1 MELPK
6 LFINCLRNYDIFPTI
21 LFEFFSSNLHHKSEF
36 VIMKKIVHKHPLAIR
51 WFHWLNFPL
60 LFVMIW
66 SGMLIYWANDIY
78 KIQIGKTVLFNFF
91 PESFYAFFGISGQ
104 LAKGMAW
111 HFATMWLFTING
123 VLYFLYTFI
132 SGEWRLIIP
141 ERKSLKEAWQVVLY
155 DLGISKISP
164 PQDKY
169 NAAQRIVYTLVI
181 VMGFGSI
188 LTGWAI
194 FRPIQLSQ
202 LTTILG
208 GYEAARLEHFVLTI
222 GFVLFFV
229 VHILQVIKAGWK
241 NFQSIITGF
250 EVKEKS

>member
-1 MELPK
+1 M
-6 LFINCLRNYDIFPTI
+6 
-21 LFEFFSSNLHHKSEF
+21 
-36 VIMKKIVHKHPLAIR
+36 VKKIVHKHPLAIR

-66 SGMLIYWANDIY
+66 SGLLIYWANGVY
-78 KIQIGKTVLFNFF
+78 KIQVGDTLIFKFF
-91 PESFYAFFGISGQ
+91 PKEWYTFLGLSGQ

-123 VLYFLYTFI
+123 ILYFLYTII
-132 SGEWRLIIP
+132 SGEWRLILP
-141 ERKSLKEAWQVVLY
+141 KKNSFKEAWEVILY
-155 DLGISKISP
+155 DLGIKKTLP

-169 NAAQRIVYTLVI
+169 NAAQRVIYTLVI
-181 VMGFGSI
+181 FMGFGSI

-194 FRPIQLSQ
+194 FRPIQIAW

-222 GFVLFFV
+222 VFMLFFI
-229 VHILQVIKAGWK
+229 VHILQVMKAGWN
-241 NFQSIITGF
+241 NFQSMITGF

>member
-1 MELPK
+1 
-6 LFINCLRNYDIFPTI
+6 
-21 LFEFFSSNLHHKSEF
+21 
-36 VIMKKIVHKHPLAIR
+36 MKKIVHKHPLAIR

-66 SGMLIYWANDIY
+66 SGLLIYWANGIY
-78 KIQIGKTVLFNFF
+78 KIQVGDTLLFKFF
-91 PESFYAFFGISGQ
+91 PKSFYTFFGLSAQ

-111 HFATMWLFTING
+111 HFATMWLFTFNG
-123 VLYFLYTFI
+123 ILYFLYTAI

-141 ERKSLKEAWQVVLY
+141 EKKSFKEAWQVVLH
-155 DLGISKISP
+155 DLGISKICP

-169 NAAQRIVYTLVI
+169 NAAQRVVYTLVI
-181 VMGFGSI
+181 IMGFGSI

-194 FRPIQLSQ
+194 FRPIQLSW

-222 GFVLFFV
+222 AFVLFFV

-241 NFQSIITGF
+241 NFQSMITGF
-250 EVKEKS
+250 EVKEKL

>member
-1 MELPK
+1 
-6 LFINCLRNYDIFPTI
+6 
-21 LFEFFSSNLHHKSEF
+21 
-36 VIMKKIVHKHPLAIR
+36 
-51 WFHWLNFPL
+51 
-60 LFVMIW
+60 MIW
-66 SGMLIYWANDIY
+66 SGMLIYWANGIY
-78 KIQIGKTVLFNFF
+78 KIQIGDTLIFKFF
-91 PESFYAFFGISGQ
+91 PKSVYTFLGLSGQ

-123 VLYFLYTFI
+123 ILYFLYTMI
-132 SGEWRLIIP
+132 SGEWRLIVP
-141 ERKSLKEAWQVVLY
+141 EKKSFKEAWQVVLHSM
-155 DLGISKISP
+155 GVSKTSP

-194 FRPIQLSQ
+194 FRPVQLAW

-208 GYEAARLEHFVLTI
+208 GYKLARIEHFVLTI
-222 GFVLFFV
+222 GFVLFFI

-241 NFQSIITGF
+241 NFQSMITGF
-250 EVKEKS
+250 EVKEKA

>member
-1 MELPK
+1 
-6 LFINCLRNYDIFPTI
+6 
-21 LFEFFSSNLHHKSEF
+21 
-36 VIMKKIVHKHPLAIR
+36 MKKIVHKHPLAIR

-66 SGMLIYWANDIY
+66 SGMLIYWANGIY
-78 KIQIGKTVLFNFF
+78 KIQVGDTIIFKFF
-91 PESFYAFFGISGQ
+91 PKSFYSFLGISGQ

-123 VLYFLYTFI
+123 ILYCLYTMV

-141 ERKSLKEAWQVVLY
+141 EKKSFKEAWQVVLY
-155 DLGISKISP
+155 DLGISKVCP

-169 NAAQRIVYTLVI
+169 NAAQRIIYTLVI

-194 FRPIQLSQ
+194 FRPIQLSW
-202 LTTILG
+202 LTTVLG
-208 GYEAARLEHFVLTI
+208 GYEAARLEHFVLTM

-229 VHILQVIKAGWK
+229 VHVLQVIKAGWK

>member
-1 MELPK
+1 
-6 LFINCLRNYDIFPTI
+6 
-21 LFEFFSSNLHHKSEF
+21 
-36 VIMKKIVHKHPLAIR
+36 MKKIVHKHPLAIR
-51 WFHWLNFPL
+51 WFHWVNFPL

-66 SGMLIYWANDIY
+66 SGMLIYWANGIY
-78 KIQIGKTVLFNFF
+78 KIQIGDTLIFKFF
-91 PESFYAFFGISGQ
+91 PKSVYTFLGLSGQ

-123 VLYFLYTFI
+123 ILYFLYTMI
-132 SGEWRLIIP
+132 SGEWRLIVP
-141 ERKSLKEAWQVVLY
+141 EKKSFKEAWQVVLHSM
-155 DLGISKISP
+155 GVSKTSP

-194 FRPIQLSQ
+194 FRPVQLAW

-208 GYEAARLEHFVLTI
+208 GYKLARIEHFVLTI
-222 GFVLFFV
+222 GFVLFFI

-241 NFQSIITGF
+241 NFQSMITGF
-250 EVKEKS
+250 EVKEKA

>member
-1 MELPK
+1 MEK
-6 LFINCLRNYDIFPTI
+6 NTKI
-21 LFEFFSSNLHHKSEF
+21 LIKN
-36 VIMKKIVHKHPLAIR
+36 KHPLAIR

-60 LFVMIW
+60 IFIMIW
-66 SGMLIYWANDIY
+66 SGLLIYWANGIY
-78 KIQIGKTVLFNFF
+78 KIQVGDTLLFKFF
-91 PESFYAFFGISGQ
+91 PKGFYDFFGLSGQ

-123 VLYFLYTFI
+123 ILYFLYTLI

-141 ERKSLKEAWQVVLY
+141 EKKSFKEAWEVVLY
-155 DLGISKISP
+155 DLGIAKTLP
-164 PQDKY
+164 PQEKY
-169 NAAQRIVYTLVI
+169 NAAQRIVYTLVA

-194 FRPIQLSQ
+194 FRPIQISW

-208 GYEAARLEHFVLTI
+208 GYEAARLEHFVITI
-222 GFVLFFV
+222 AFVLFFV
-229 VHILQVIKAGWK
+229 IHILQVMKAGWK

-250 EVKEKS
+250 EIKEKS

>member
-1 MELPK
+1 M
-6 LFINCLRNYDIFPTI
+6 I
-21 LFEFFSSNLHHKSEF
+21 
-36 VIMKKIVHKHPLAIR
+36 KKIVHKHPLALR

-78 KIQIGKTVLFNFF
+78 KIKIGETVLFNFF
-91 PESFYAFFGISGQ
+91 PESVYAFFGLSGQ

-111 HFATMWLFTING
+111 HFAMMWLFTING
-123 VLYFLYTFI
+123 ILYVLYTMI
-132 SGEWRLIIP
+132 SGEWRLILP
-141 ERKSLKEAWQVVLY
+141 TKNSFKEAWQVVLY
-155 DLGISKISP
+155 DLGMKKILHA
-164 PQDKY
+164 QEKY
-169 NAAQRIVYTLVI
+169 NAAQRVIYTLVI

-194 FRPIQLSQ
+194 FRPIQISW

-222 GFVLFFV
+222 IFMLFFI
-229 VHILQVIKAGWK
+229 VHILQVIKAGWN

>member
-1 MELPK
+1 
-6 LFINCLRNYDIFPTI
+6 
-21 LFEFFSSNLHHKSEF
+21 
-36 VIMKKIVHKHPLAIR
+36 MKKIVHKHPLAIR

-78 KIQIGKTVLFNFF
+78 KIQVGKTVLFNFF
-91 PESFYAFFGISGQ
+91 PESFYAFLGISGQ

-123 VLYFLYTFI
+123 ISYFLYTFI

-141 ERKSLKEAWQVVLY
+141 EKKSFKEAWQVVLY
-155 DLGISKISP
+155 DLGISKICP

-194 FRPIQLSQ
+194 FRPIQLSW

-208 GYEAARLEHFVLTI
+208 GYEAARLEHFILTI

-250 EVKEKS
+250 EVKEKL

>member
-1 MELPK
+1 M
-6 LFINCLRNYDIFPTI
+6 I
-21 LFEFFSSNLHHKSEF
+21 
-36 VIMKKIVHKHPLAIR
+36 KKIVHKHPLAIR

-78 KIQIGKTVLFNFF
+78 KIQVGKTVLFNFF
-91 PESFYAFFGISGQ
+91 PKSFYAFFGLSGQ

-123 VLYFLYTFI
+123 ILYFLYTFI
-132 SGEWRLIIP
+132 SGEWKLIIP
-141 ERKSLKEAWQVVLY
+141 EKKSLKEAWQVVLY
-155 DLGISKISP
+155 DLGISKVCP

-194 FRPIQLSQ
+194 FRPIQLSW

-208 GYEAARLEHFVLTI
+208 GYEAARLEHFILTI

-250 EVKEKS
+250 EVKEKL

>member
-1 MELPK
+1 
-6 LFINCLRNYDIFPTI
+6 
-21 LFEFFSSNLHHKSEF
+21 
-36 VIMKKIVHKHPLAIR
+36 MKKIVHKHPLAIR

-91 PESFYAFFGISGQ
+91 PKSFYTFFGISGQ

-141 ERKSLKEAWQVVLY
+141 EKKSFKEAWQVVLY
-155 DLGISKISP
+155 DLGINKISP

-194 FRPIQLSQ
+194 FRPTQLFW

-208 GYEAARLEHFVLTI
+208 GYEAARLEHFMLTI
-222 GFVLFFV
+222 GFILFFV
-229 VHILQVIKAGWK
+229 VHVLQVIKAGWK

>member
-1 MELPK
+1 
-6 LFINCLRNYDIFPTI
+6 
-21 LFEFFSSNLHHKSEF
+21 
-36 VIMKKIVHKHPLAIR
+36 MKKIVHKHPLAIR

-66 SGMLIYWANDIY
+66 SGMLIYWANGIY
-78 KIQIGKTVLFNFF
+78 KIQVGDAILFKFF
-91 PESFYAFFGISGQ
+91 PKSFYTFLGLSGQ

-123 VLYFLYTFI
+123 ILYFLYTAI

-141 ERKSLKEAWQVVLY
+141 EKKSYKEAWQVVLF
-155 DLGISKISP
+155 DLGISKICP
-164 PQDKY
+164 PQEKY
-169 NAAQRIVYTLVI
+169 NAAQRVVYTMVI

-194 FRPIQLSQ
+194 FRPIQLSW

-208 GYEAARLEHFVLTI
+208 GYEAARLEHFIITI

-229 VHILQVIKAGWK
+229 VHILQVIKAGWN
-241 NFQSIITGF
+241 NFQSMITGF

>member
-1 MELPK
+1 M
-6 LFINCLRNYDIFPTI
+6 T
-21 LFEFFSSNLHHKSEF
+21 
-36 VIMKKIVHKHPLAIR
+36 KKIVHKHPLAIR
-51 WFHWLNFPL
+51 WFHWVNFPL

-66 SGMLIYWANDIY
+66 SGMLIYWANGIY
-78 KIQIGKTVLFNFF
+78 KIQIGDTLIFKFF
-91 PESFYAFFGISGQ
+91 PKSVYTFLGLSGQ

-123 VLYFLYTFI
+123 ILYFLYTMM
-132 SGEWRLIIP
+132 SGEWRLILP
-141 ERKSLKEAWQVVLY
+141 EKKSFKEAWQVVLH
-155 DLGISKISP
+155 DLGISKICP

-169 NAAQRIVYTLVI
+169 NAAQRVVYTLVI

-194 FRPIQLSQ
+194 FRPVQVAW

-208 GYEAARLEHFVLTI
+208 GYKLARIEHFTLTM

-241 NFQSIITGF
+241 NFQSMITGF
-250 EVKEKS
+250 EVKEKA

>member
-1 MELPK
+1 
-6 LFINCLRNYDIFPTI
+6 
-21 LFEFFSSNLHHKSEF
+21 
-36 VIMKKIVHKHPLAIR
+36 MKKIVHKHPLAIR

-66 SGMLIYWANDIY
+66 SGMLIYWANGIY
-78 KIQIGKTVLFNFF
+78 KIQVGDTVIFKFF
-91 PESFYAFFGISGQ
+91 PKSFYTFLGLSGQ

-123 VLYFLYTFI
+123 ILYFLYTFI
-132 SGEWRLIIP
+132 SDEWRLIIP
-141 ERKSLKEAWQVVLY
+141 EKKSFKEAWQVVLY
-155 DLGISKISP
+155 DLGISKNCP

-169 NAAQRIVYTLVI
+169 NAAQRIIYTLVI

-194 FRPIQLSQ
+194 FRPIQLSW

-208 GYEAARLEHFVLTI
+208 GYEAARLEHFTLTI